1 MANGFANRFGWVC
14 VKRSKELPEGG
25 KIDKEALAAL
35 QGKLKDAV
43 VFAKNVGEIRRS
55 DAARAIWAEVYP
67 KLTADRPGL
76 TGAMIARAEAHVVRS
91 SLLYALL
98 DQSSEIQPDHLMAAL
113 TLWDYCERSVRYVFG
128 DSLGDSLADELLS
141 LLSAAPNGLIRSQMM
156 DYFGRNQSSD
166 RIGKALALLARAG
179 LAYCKRE
186 ETKGRPREVW
196 YMVQK

>member
-1 MANGFANRFGWVC
+1 
-14 VKRSKELPEGG
+14 
-25 KIDKEALAAL
+25 
-35 QGKLKDAV
+35 
-43 VFAKNVGEIRRS
+43 
-55 DAARAIWAEVYP
+55 
-67 KLTADRPGL
+67 
-76 TGAMIARAEAHVVRS
+76 
-91 SLLYALL
+91 
-98 DQSSEIQPDHLMAAL
+98 MAAL

-179 LAYCKRE
+179 LVYSKRE